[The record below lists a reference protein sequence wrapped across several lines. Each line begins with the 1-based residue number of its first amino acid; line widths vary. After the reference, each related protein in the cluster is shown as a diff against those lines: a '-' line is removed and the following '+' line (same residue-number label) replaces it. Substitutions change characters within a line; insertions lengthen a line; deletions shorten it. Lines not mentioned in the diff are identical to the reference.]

1 SNHSAPHSLSTLS
14 LHDALP
20 IWNVAPGR
28 QGRIA
33 LDPED
38 GDPGDADLDV
48 QLPEGFAGK
57 RERRAA
63 RIAPRHAAAPRFR
76 RGLHPE
82 REDAAAVHSPEPGIE
97 SERHARVKGRLDVVP
112 ALDQRIE
119 VPPRE
124 LESGQESHD
133 AARREKAGAREGPDS
148 SDRPE
153 AHRHADRRKG
163 IALRATDLEAD

>member
-82 REDAAAVHSPEPGIE
+82 RERSEEHTSELQSPYDL
-97 SERHARVKGRLDVVP
+97 VCRL
-112 ALDQRIE
+112 L
-119 VPPRE
+119 
-124 LESGQESHD
+124 L
-133 AARREKAGAREGPDS
+133 
-148 SDRPE
+148 
-153 AHRHADRRKG
+153 
-163 IALRATDLEAD
+163 